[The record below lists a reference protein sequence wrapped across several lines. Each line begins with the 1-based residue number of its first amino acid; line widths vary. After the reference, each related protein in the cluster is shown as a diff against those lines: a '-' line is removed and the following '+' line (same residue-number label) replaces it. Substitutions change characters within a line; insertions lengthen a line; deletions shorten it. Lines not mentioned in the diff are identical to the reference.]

1 MDAGYISIA
10 LSSITLIVLVI
21 EKVFGGG
28 NALAAKFAKLD
39 KSTDERITALRLEL
53 STKVDEYEDNYAV
66 GLDTI
71 KANIHAMQIGLL
83 EFRAKMAEEYMRK
96 PDYALGIAD
105 IRREVHEGF
114 EKMEKRLER
123 METNMIHKEQ
133 R

>member
-1 MDAGYISIA
+1 MEVGYIAIA

-28 NALAAKFAKLD
+28 NALATKFAKLD
-39 KSTDERITALRLEL
+39 KNTDERIDGLRREL
-53 STKVDEYEDNYAV
+53 SSKVDEYEDNYAV
-66 GLDTI
+66 GLDSI
-71 KANIHAMQIGLL
+71 KSSIHQLERGLL

-96 PDYALGIAD
+96 PDYDRGITD
-105 IRREVHEGF
+105 IRRELHDGF

-123 METNMIHKEQ
+123 METNLGS

>member
-1 MDAGYISIA
+1 METSYIAIAVSI
-10 LSSITLIVLVI
+10 LTLLVI
-21 EKVFGGG
+21 VVEKVFGGG
-28 NALAAKFAKLD
+28 NALASKFAKLD

-96 PDYALGIAD
+96 PDHNLWVVD
-105 IRREVHEGF
+105 FRRELHEGF
-114 EKMEKRLER
+114 EQVEKRLER
-123 METNMIHKEQ
+123 MENSMH
-133 R
+133 RGD